1 MLANSRDFFTGL
13 FFVAVGTAI
22 FVIARDY
29 GMGTMA
35 QLGPGAFPMFLA
47 VLMMG
52 LGGAIAVTAL
62 RDKTKGIFQLCWR
75 PLVVITAAVAL
86 FGFALEPLGLFVS
99 VALMSLVSRV
109 ARPGQSPMESL
120 VLAALL
126 AAGACVVFITL
137 LGLPVR
143 LWPAFAA

>member
-13 FFVAVGTAI
+13 FFVAVGAAI
-22 FVIARDY
+22 FVVARDY

-47 VLMMG
+47 VLMVG
-52 LGGAIAVTAL
+52 LGGAIAATAL
-62 RDKTKGIFQLCWR
+62 RDKARSIFHLCWR

-86 FGFALEPLGLFVS
+86 FGLALEPLGLFVT

-109 ARPGQSPMESL
+109 ARPGQSPVESL
-120 VLAALL
+120 VLALIL
-126 AAGACVVFITL
+126 AAGACFLFITL

-143 LWPAFAA
+143 LWPAFIG